1 MDLGDS
7 ESYLLSFYV
16 NPLSHTMKGI
26 LNLVVS
32 VVAGVLVYYICKW
45 LDKRFNTPRARI
57 PPPL

>member
-16 NPLSHTMKGI
+16 NPLSHTMKSI

-32 VVAGVLVYYICKW
+32 VVAGVLVYYICKD
-45 LDKRFNTPRARI
+45 LNDKQPSNKYTPKN
-57 PPPL
+57 

>member
-32 VVAGVLVYYICKW
+32 IVADVLVYYICKW
-45 LDKRFNTPRARI
+45 LDKRFKR
-57 PPPL
+57 

>member
-1 MDLGDS
+1 MDPGDS

-32 VVAGVLVYYICKW
+32 VVAGVLVYYICKD
-45 LDKRFNTPRARI
+45 LNDNQPSNKYTPKN
-57 PPPL
+57 

>member
-16 NPLSHTMKGI
+16 NSLSHTMKGI

-32 VVAGVLVYYICKW
+32 IVAGVLVYYICKW
-45 LDKRFNTPRARI
+45 LDKRFKR
-57 PPPL
+57 

>member
-45 LDKRFNTPRARI
+45 LDKRFK
-57 PPPL
+57 

>member
-7 ESYLLSFYV
+7 ESYLLSFYLNWHV

-32 VVAGVLVYYICKW
+32 VVAGVLVYYICKD
-45 LDKRFNTPRARI
+45 LNDNRKRQI
-57 PPPL
+57 I